1 MLLPRR
7 RGLALAELC
16 RRSVK
21 AYLEDDM
28 TTYAA
33 ALAFY
38 ALLALFPFIV
48 FLVALL
54 GFLRIPGFF
63 DWLLSQA
70 QTVLPGQAMG
80 QLEQVI
86 EEIRGRGEG
95 GVLSFGIVV
104 AIWSASVG
112 VRALMKALNAAF
124 NAKEARPAWKRYP
137 LSIVFTIGLA
147 AMVITATALMLIGPQ
162 VMGWLAGQVGVSE
175 TFVTLWAWIRLP
187 VAVFLLMVVVSVA
200 YYAGP
205 NVDQP
210 FRLVTPGAVLAV
222 TVWAIASLGF
232 SYYVSNF
239 ANYGATYGSLGAVVV
254 LLLYFF
260 ISSAVLLLGAE
271 VNAQIYSPSKG
282 KDTQEESQT

>member
-1 MLLPRR
+1 MRLPGR
-7 RGLALAELC
+7 RGLAPAELF
-16 RRSVK
+16 RRSIR

-86 EEIRGRGEG
+86 QEIRGRDQG
-95 GVLSFGIVV
+95 GLLSFGIVV

-112 VRALMKALNAAF
+112 VRALIKALNVAY

-162 VMGWLAGQVGVSE
+162 VMSWLAGQVGMSE
-175 TFVTLWAWIRLP
+175 AFVTLWAWIRLP

-205 NVDQP
+205 NVDQS

-222 TVWAIASLGF
+222 IVWAIASLGF

-260 ISSAVLLLGAE
+260 ISAAVLLLGAE
-271 VNAQIYSPSKG
+271 VNAQIYRPSRSKNMQG
-282 KDTQEESQT
+282 KS

>member
-1 MLLPRR
+1 M
-7 RGLALAELC
+7 
-16 RRSVK
+16 
-21 AYLEDDM
+21 
-28 TTYAA
+28 
-33 ALAFY
+33 
-38 ALLALFPFIV
+38 
-48 FLVALL
+48 
-54 GFLRIPGFF
+54 
-63 DWLLSQA
+63 
-70 QTVLPGQAMG
+70 
-80 QLEQVI
+80 
-86 EEIRGRGEG
+86 
-95 GVLSFGIVV
+95 LSFGIVV

-271 VNAQIYSPSKG
+271 VNAQIYSPSSPSKG